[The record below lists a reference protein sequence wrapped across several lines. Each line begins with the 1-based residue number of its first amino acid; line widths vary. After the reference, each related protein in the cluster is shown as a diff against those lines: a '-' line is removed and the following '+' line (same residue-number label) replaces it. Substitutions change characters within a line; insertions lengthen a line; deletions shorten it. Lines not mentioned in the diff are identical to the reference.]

1 MLRAPI
7 VALALALL
15 AGASSVAQAQAQ
27 APTEVPVPPLRA
39 RVTDLTGT
47 LTADEEQSL
56 DQRLAALEASK
67 GSQLAVLIV
76 PTTMPETIEQFGIRV
91 GDQWKLG
98 RKGVDDGAILI
109 VAKDDRQ
116 VRIEVGYGLEGAL
129 NDATCERII
138 SETIIPQFQQG
149 DFYGGISAG
158 LARMIQVV
166 NGEPL
171 PPAPPY
177 RAPRHNSLR
186 SFGPILLLLV
196 LILGGFTRSTLGKVP
211 GAAVTGGV
219 IGLVTWLFAG
229 AIAAAVGVAVIGFF
243 FTLLSGGMMG
253 PWMMGGM
260 GGGFRGG
267 FGGFGGGFGGGGF
280 GGGFSGGGGGFGG
293 GGASGSW

>member
-1 MLRAPI
+1 MSRAPI
-7 VALALALL
+7 VALALL
-15 AGASSVAQAQAQ
+15 AGASSLAQAQ
-27 APTEVPVPPLRA
+27 TEVPVPPLRA

-47 LTADEEQSL
+47 LTADQEQSL
-56 DQRLAALEASK
+56 DQQLAALEASK
-67 GSQLAVLIV
+67 GSQLAVLII
-76 PTTMPETIEQFGIRV
+76 PTTAPETIEQFGIRV

-109 VAKDDRQ
+109 VAKNDRH

-138 SETIIPQFQQG
+138 SETIIPQFQQD

-177 RAPRHNSLR
+177 RAPRRNSLH
-186 SFGPILLLLV
+186 SLGPILLLLV
-196 LILGGFTRSTLGKVP
+196 LIVGGFTRSAFGKVP

-219 IGLVTWLFAG
+219 IGLVAWLFAG
-229 AIAAAVGVAVIGFF
+229 ALAIAVGAGLIGFF

-253 PWMMGGM
+253 PFMMGGM

-267 FGGFGGGFGGGGF
+267 FGGGFGGFGGSGGGGF
-280 GGGFSGGGGGFGG
+280 GGGFGGGGGGFGG